1 MNIAPL
7 PTAAAYPTQEPPRT
21 AQQQPQET
29 SRPVLAPTRSEAMA
43 QEVREGDK
51 RDSGREA
58 RAESAAD
65 SHGQPADAPRGN
77 SAHDPLVGAILDVF
91 V

>member
-7 PTAAAYPTQEPPRT
+7 QTAAAYPTQEPPRP
-21 AQQQPQET
+21 AQQQTQET

-58 RAESAAD
+58 RAESAAGP
-65 SHGQPADAPRGN
+65 HVPPADAPREK
-77 SAHDPLVGAILDVF
+77 SANDPLVGAILDVF